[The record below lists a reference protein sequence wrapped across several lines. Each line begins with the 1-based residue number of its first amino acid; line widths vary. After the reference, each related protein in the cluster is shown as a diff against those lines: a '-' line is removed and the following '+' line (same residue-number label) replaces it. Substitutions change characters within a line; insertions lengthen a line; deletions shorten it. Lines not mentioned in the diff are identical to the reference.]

1 MEPLCLSPSVL
12 SLGWRTLDEKTRP
25 VFSVSGRAPVLKEG
39 SPVYLGFDDPS
50 GGRVLHCGIIAAIA
64 QDRCTI
70 EFENSE
76 LPIKTGDGRLIY
88 YHEFQE
94 FVQRRVEV
102 EEQSETGP
110 LSRVVMKFIGD
121 GVSADTRQ
129 EYRVSAIN
137 AGLTVTL
144 DGEEGCTIQ
153 EISMSG
159 LGLVSDRKYS
169 IGQILNVTL
178 HFGDESFSG
187 QMVIEWIRQLD
198 GDRTQYGLR
207 GLFDAKGSDTLR
219 IGLMR
224 FTRAVHRQNL
234 QRVSGTA

>member
-1 MEPLCLSPSVL
+1 M
-12 SLGWRTLDEKTRP
+12 
-25 VFSVSGRAPVLKEG
+25 LKEG
-39 SPVYLGFDDPS
+39 SPVYLGLDDPS
-50 GGRVLHCGIIAAIA
+50 GGRVLHPGIIAEIV

-76 LPIKTGDGRLIY
+76 LPIKTGDGCLIY

-94 FVQRRVEV
+94 FVQRPVKV
-102 EEQSETGP
+102 EEQSENGP
-110 LSRVVMKFIGD
+110 LSRVVMKFIGNSI
-121 GVSADTRQ
+121 SADSRQ

-144 DGEEGCTIQ
+144 GTEEGCTIQ

-169 IGQILNVTL
+169 TGQILNVTL
-178 HFGDESFSG
+178 HFEDEDFSG
-187 QMVIEWIRQLD
+187 RMVIEWIRQLG
-198 GDRTQYGLR
+198 GDRTQYGLC
-207 GLFDAKGSDTLR
+207 GLFDAERSDTLR

-224 FTRAVHRQNL
+224 FTRAVQRQNL
-234 QRVSGTA
+234 QRVSGAA

>member
-1 MEPLCLSPSVL
+1 M
-12 SLGWRTLDEKTRP
+12 
-25 VFSVSGRAPVLKEG
+25 LKEG
-39 SPVYLGFDDPS
+39 SSVYLGLDDPS
-50 GGRVLHCGIIAAIA
+50 GGRVLRPGTIAAIA

-76 LPIKTGDGRLIY
+76 LSIKTGDGCLIY

-94 FVQRRVEV
+94 FVQRRVRV

-110 LSRVVMKFIGD
+110 RSRVVMKFIGD
-121 GVSADTRQ
+121 AVSADTRQ

-178 HFGDESFSG
+178 HFEGENSSG
-187 QMVIEWIRQLD
+187 QMVIEWARKLD

-207 GLFDAKGSDTLR
+207 GLFDAKGSDMLR

-234 QRVSGTA
+234 QRVSGGGQGRTGQ

>member
-1 MEPLCLSPSVL
+1 
-12 SLGWRTLDEKTRP
+12 
-25 VFSVSGRAPVLKEG
+25 VLKEG
-39 SPVYLGFDDPS
+39 SPVYLALDDPS
-50 GGRVLHCGIIAAIA
+50 GGRVLHPGIIAAIA

-70 EFENSE
+70 GFENSE
-76 LPIKTGDGRLIY
+76 LSIKTGDGCRIY

-94 FVQRRVEV
+94 FVQRRVRV

-121 GVSADTRQ
+121 AISADTRQ

-144 DGEEGCTIQ
+144 DTEEGCTIQ
-153 EISMSG
+153 EISRSG

-169 IGQILNVTL
+169 IGQILNVTI
-178 HFGDESFSG
+178 HFVGEDFSG

-207 GLFDAKGSDTLR
+207 GLFDAKGSDILR

-234 QRVSGTA
+234 QCDSGGGHGRAGQ

>member
-1 MEPLCLSPSVL
+1 VP
-12 SLGWRTLDEKTRP
+12 
-25 VFSVSGRAPVLKEG
+25 KEG
-39 SPVYLGFDDPS
+39 SPVYLGVDDPS
-50 GGRVLHCGIIAAIA
+50 DGRVLRPGIIAAIA

-88 YHEFQE
+88 YHDFQE

-110 LSRVVMKFIGD
+110 LTRVVMNFIGD
-121 GVSADTRQ
+121 AVSADTRQ

-144 DGEEGCTIQ
+144 DTEEGCTIQ

-178 HFGDESFSG
+178 HSEDECFGG
-187 QMVIEWIRQLD
+187 QAVVEWNRQLD

-224 FTRAVHRQNL
+224 LTRAAHRQNF
-234 QRVSGTA
+234 

>member
-1 MEPLCLSPSVL
+1 M
-12 SLGWRTLDEKTRP
+12 
-25 VFSVSGRAPVLKEG
+25 LKEG
-39 SPVYLGFDDPS
+39 SPVYLGLDDPS
-50 GGRVLHCGIIAAIA
+50 GGRVLHPGIIAEIV

-76 LPIKTGDGRLIY
+76 LPIKTGDGCLIY

-94 FVQRRVEV
+94 FVQRPVKV
-102 EEQSETGP
+102 EEQSGNGP
-110 LSRVVMKFIGD
+110 LSRVVMKFIGNSI
-121 GVSADTRQ
+121 SADSRQ

-144 DGEEGCTIQ
+144 GTEEGCTIQ

-169 IGQILNVTL
+169 TGQILNVTL
-178 HFGDESFSG
+178 HFEDEDFSG
-187 QMVIEWIRQLD
+187 RMVIEWIRQLG
-198 GDRTQYGLR
+198 GDRTQYGLC
-207 GLFDAKGSDTLR
+207 GLFDAERSDTLR

-224 FTRAVHRQNL
+224 FTRAVQRQNL
-234 QRVSGTA
+234 QRVSGAA

>member
-1 MEPLCLSPSVL
+1 M
-12 SLGWRTLDEKTRP
+12 
-25 VFSVSGRAPVLKEG
+25 LKEG
-39 SPVYLGFDDPS
+39 SPVYLGLDDPS
-50 GGRVLHCGIIAAIA
+50 GGRVLHPGIIAEIV

-76 LPIKTGDGRLIY
+76 LPIKTGDGCLIY

-94 FVQRRVEV
+94 FVQRPVKV
-102 EEQSETGP
+102 EEQSENGP
-110 LSRVVMKFIGD
+110 LSRVVMKFIGNSI
-121 GVSADTRQ
+121 SADSRQ

-144 DGEEGCTIQ
+144 GTEEGCTIQ

-169 IGQILNVTL
+169 TGQILNVTL
-178 HFGDESFSG
+178 HFEDEDFSG
-187 QMVIEWIRQLD
+187 RMVIEWIRQLG
-198 GDRTQYGLR
+198 GDRTQYGLC
-207 GLFDAKGSDTLR
+207 GLFDAEGSDTLR

-224 FTRAVHRQNL
+224 FTRAVQRQNL
-234 QRVSGTA
+234 QRVSGAA

>member
-1 MEPLCLSPSVL
+1 M
-12 SLGWRTLDEKTRP
+12 
-25 VFSVSGRAPVLKEG
+25 LKEG
-39 SPVYLGFDDPS
+39 SPVYLEVDDPS
-50 GGRVLHCGIIAAIA
+50 GGRVLRPGIIAAIA

-70 EFENSE
+70 GFTNSE
-76 LPIKTGDGRLIY
+76 LSIKTGGGCLIY

-121 GVSADTRQ
+121 AVSADTRQ

-144 DGEEGCTIQ
+144 DSEEGCTIQ

-159 LGLVSDRKYS
+159 LGLVSNRKYS

-178 HFGDESFSG
+178 HFVGEDFSG
-187 QMVIEWIRQLD
+187 QMVIEWLRQLD
-198 GDRTQYGLR
+198 GDRNQYGLR
-207 GLFDAKGSDTLR
+207 GLLGAKGSDTLQ

-224 FTRAVHRQNL
+224 FTREVHRQNL
-234 QRVSGTA
+234 QRVSGAA

>member
-1 MEPLCLSPSVL
+1 M
-12 SLGWRTLDEKTRP
+12 
-25 VFSVSGRAPVLKEG
+25 LKEG
-39 SPVYLGFDDPS
+39 SPVYLGLEDPS
-50 GGRVLHCGIIAAIA
+50 GGRVLHPGIIAAIA
-64 QDRCTI
+64 QYRCTI

-76 LPIKTGDGRLIY
+76 LPIKTGDGCLIY

-94 FVQRRVEV
+94 FLQRRVKV
-102 EEQSETGP
+102 EEQWETGP

-121 GVSADTRQ
+121 AISAASRQ

-144 DGEEGCTIQ
+144 DTEEGCTIQ
-153 EISMSG
+153 DISMSG

-178 HFGDESFSG
+178 HSEDECFGG
-187 QMVIEWIRQLD
+187 RAVVEWIRQLD

-207 GLFDAKGSDTLR
+207 GLFDTKGSDTLSF
-219 IGLMR
+219 GLLR
-224 FTRAVHRQNL
+224 FTLAVHRESL
-234 QRVSGTA
+234 QCVSGAA

>member
-1 MEPLCLSPSVL
+1 
-12 SLGWRTLDEKTRP
+12 
-25 VFSVSGRAPVLKEG
+25 VLKEG
-39 SPVYLGFDDPS
+39 SSVYLERDDPS
-50 GGRVLHCGIIAAIA
+50 GGRVLRPGTIAAID

-70 EFENSE
+70 GFENSE
-76 LPIKTGDGRLIY
+76 LSIKIGDGCLIY
-88 YHEFQE
+88 YHEFQK
-94 FVQRRVEV
+94 FVQRRVRV

-110 LSRVVMKFIGD
+110 PLRVVMKFIGD
-121 GVSADTRQ
+121 AVSADTRQ

-144 DGEEGCTIQ
+144 DTEEGCTIQ

-169 IGQILNVTL
+169 IGQILNVAL
-178 HFGDESFSG
+178 HFEGEDYDG
-187 QMVIEWIRQLD
+187 QMVVEWIRQLD
-198 GDRTQYGLR
+198 DDRTQFGLR
-207 GLFDAKGSDTLR
+207 GLFDPKGSDMLR

-234 QRVSGTA
+234 ERVSGGGHGRAGQ

>member
-1 MEPLCLSPSVL
+1 
-12 SLGWRTLDEKTRP
+12 
-25 VFSVSGRAPVLKEG
+25 VLKEG
-39 SPVYLGFDDPS
+39 NPVYLERDDPS
-50 GGRVLHCGIIAAIA
+50 GGRVLRPGTIAALA

-70 EFENSE
+70 GFGNSE
-76 LPIKTGDGRLIY
+76 LSIKIGDECLIY

-94 FVQRRVEV
+94 FVQRRVRA

-110 LSRVVMKFIGD
+110 PLRVVMKFVGD
-121 GVSADTRQ
+121 AVSADTRQ

-137 AGLTVTL
+137 TGLTVTL
-144 DGEEGCTIQ
+144 DSEEGCTVQ

-178 HFGDESFSG
+178 RFEVEDYDG
-187 QMVIEWIRQLD
+187 QMVFEWARQLD
-198 GDRTQYGLR
+198 DDRIQYGLR
-207 GLFDAKGSDTLR
+207 GLFDPKGSDMLR

-234 QRVSGTA
+234 QRVSGGGHGRAGR

>member
-1 MEPLCLSPSVL
+1 M
-12 SLGWRTLDEKTRP
+12 
-25 VFSVSGRAPVLKEG
+25 LKEG
-39 SPVYLGFDDPS
+39 SPVYLERDDPS
-50 GGRVLHCGIIAAIA
+50 GGRVLRPGSIAAIA

-70 EFENSE
+70 RFENSE
-76 LPIKTGDGRLIY
+76 LSIKIGDGCLIY
-88 YHEFQE
+88 YHEFQK
-94 FVQRRVEV
+94 FVQRRVRV

-110 LSRVVMKFIGD
+110 PLRVVMKFIGD
-121 GVSADTRQ
+121 AVSADTRQ

-137 AGLTVTL
+137 SGLTATL
-144 DGEEGCTIQ
+144 DAEEDYTIQ

-178 HFGDESFSG
+178 HFEIEDYDG
-187 QMVIEWIRQLD
+187 QMVIEWARQLD

-207 GLFDAKGSDTLR
+207 GLFDAKGSDMLR

-234 QRVSGTA
+234 RHVSGGGHGRAGQ

>member
-1 MEPLCLSPSVL
+1 
-12 SLGWRTLDEKTRP
+12 
-25 VFSVSGRAPVLKEG
+25 VLKEG
-39 SPVYLGFDDPS
+39 SSVYLERDDPS
-50 GGRVLHCGIIAAIA
+50 GGRVLRPGTIAAIA

-70 EFENSE
+70 GFENSE
-76 LPIKTGDGRLIY
+76 LSIKIGDGCLIY

-94 FVQRRVEV
+94 FVQRRVRV

-110 LSRVVMKFIGD
+110 VLRVGMKFIGD
-121 GVSADTRQ
+121 AVSADTRQ

-137 AGLTVTL
+137 AGLTATL
-144 DGEEGCTIQ
+144 DSEEGCTIQ

-178 HFGDESFSG
+178 RFEVEDYSG
-187 QMVIEWIRQLD
+187 QMVIEWVRQLD
-198 GDRTQYGLR
+198 DDRAQYGLR
-207 GLFDAKGSDTLR
+207 GFFDAKGGDMLR

-234 QRVSGTA
+234 QRVSGGGHGRSGQ

>member
-1 MEPLCLSPSVL
+1 MLQWLAVSS
-12 SLGWRTLDEKTRP
+12 DEKTRL

-39 SPVYLGFDDPS
+39 SPVYLRRDDPS
-50 GGRVLHCGIIAAIA
+50 SGRVLRPGIIAAIA

-70 EFENSE
+70 GFENSE
-76 LPIKTGDGRLIY
+76 LSIKTGDGCLIY

-94 FVQRRVEV
+94 FIQQCVRV

-121 GVSADTRQ
+121 AVSADSRQ

-137 AGLTVTL
+137 AGLTATL
-144 DGEEGCTIQ
+144 DTEEGCTIQ
-153 EISMSG
+153 EISRSG
-159 LGLVSDRKYS
+159 LGLVSDWKYS

-178 HFGDESFSG
+178 HFVGEDYSG
-187 QMVIEWIRQLD
+187 QMVIQWMRQLD

-207 GLFDAKGSDTLR
+207 GLFDAKGSDTLQ

-224 FTRAVHRQNL
+224 FTRAVHRHNL
-234 QRVSGTA
+234 

>member
-1 MEPLCLSPSVL
+1 M
-12 SLGWRTLDEKTRP
+12 
-25 VFSVSGRAPVLKEG
+25 FKEG
-39 SPVYLGFDDPS
+39 CPVYLGLDDPS
-50 GGRVLHCGIIAAIA
+50 GDRVLHPGIVAAIA

-88 YHEFQE
+88 YHDFQE

-102 EEQSETGP
+102 EEQSESGP
-110 LSRVVMKFIGD
+110 LSRVVMNFIGD
-121 GVSADTRQ
+121 AISADTRQ

-144 DGEEGCTIQ
+144 DTEEGCTIQ

-169 IGQILNVTL
+169 IGQILNVML
-178 HFGDESFSG
+178 HSEVEDYDG
-187 QMVIEWIRQLD
+187 QMVIEWNRQLD
-198 GDRTQYGLR
+198 GDRTRYGLR
-207 GLFDAKGSDTLR
+207 GLFDAKASDTLR

-224 FTRAVHRQNL
+224 LTRAAHRKNF
-234 QRVSGTA
+234 QRVPGAA

>member
-1 MEPLCLSPSVL
+1 M
-12 SLGWRTLDEKTRP
+12 
-25 VFSVSGRAPVLKEG
+25 LKEG
-39 SPVYLGFDDPS
+39 SPVYLGRDDPS
-50 GGRVLHCGIIAAIA
+50 GGRVLRPGCIAAIA

-70 EFENSE
+70 GFENSE
-76 LPIKTGDGRLIY
+76 LSIKTGDECLIY

-94 FVQRRVEV
+94 FVQRRVRV
-102 EEQSETGP
+102 KEQSETGP
-110 LSRVVMKFIGD
+110 HSRVVMEFIGD
-121 GVSADTRQ
+121 AVSADTRQ

-144 DGEEGCTIQ
+144 DTEEGYTIQ

-178 HFGDESFSG
+178 HFESEDCDG
-187 QMVIEWIRQLD
+187 RMVIEWIRQLES
-198 GDRTQYGLR
+198 DRTQYGLR
-207 GLFDAKGSDTLR
+207 GLFDAKGSDMLR

-224 FTRAVHRQNL
+224 FTRAIHRQNL
-234 QRVSGTA
+234 QRVSDGGHGRAGQ

>member
-1 MEPLCLSPSVL
+1 M
-12 SLGWRTLDEKTRP
+12 
-25 VFSVSGRAPVLKEG
+25 LKEG
-39 SPVYLGFDDPS
+39 SPVYLGLDDPS
-50 GGRVLHCGIIAAIA
+50 GRQVLRPGIIAAIA

-76 LPIKTGDGRLIY
+76 LPIKTGDGCLIY

-94 FVQRRVEV
+94 FVQRRVRV

-110 LSRVVMKFIGD
+110 LLRVVMKFIGD
-121 GVSADTRQ
+121 AVSADTRQ

-144 DGEEGCTIQ
+144 DTEEGCTIQ

-178 HFGDESFSG
+178 HFVGEDFSG
-187 QMVIEWIRQLD
+187 QMVIEWMRQLD

-234 QRVSGTA
+234 QRVSGAA

>member
-1 MEPLCLSPSVL
+1 
-12 SLGWRTLDEKTRP
+12 
-25 VFSVSGRAPVLKEG
+25 VLKEG
-39 SPVYLGFDDPS
+39 SPVYLGLDDPS
-50 GGRVLHCGIIAAIA
+50 GGRVLHPGIIAEIV

-76 LPIKTGDGRLIY
+76 LPIKTGDGCLIY

-94 FVQRRVEV
+94 FVQRPVKV
-102 EEQSETGP
+102 EEQSGNGP
-110 LSRVVMKFIGD
+110 LSRVVMKFIGNSI
-121 GVSADTRQ
+121 SADSRQ

-144 DGEEGCTIQ
+144 GTEEGCTIQ

-169 IGQILNVTL
+169 TGQILNVTL
-178 HFGDESFSG
+178 HFEDEDFSG
-187 QMVIEWIRQLD
+187 RMVIEWIRQLG
-198 GDRTQYGLR
+198 GDRTQYGLC
-207 GLFDAKGSDTLR
+207 GLFDAERSDTLR

-224 FTRAVHRQNL
+224 FTRAVQRQNL
-234 QRVSGTA
+234 QRVSGAA

>member
-1 MEPLCLSPSVL
+1 M
-12 SLGWRTLDEKTRP
+12 
-25 VFSVSGRAPVLKEG
+25 LKEG
-39 SPVYLGFDDPS
+39 SPVYLGRDDPS
-50 GGRVLHCGIIAAIA
+50 GGGRVLRPGTIAAVA

-70 EFENSE
+70 GFENSE
-76 LPIKTGDGRLIY
+76 LSIKTGDGCLIY

-94 FVQRRVEV
+94 FVQRRVRV

-121 GVSADTRQ
+121 AISADTRQ

-137 AGLTVTL
+137 AGLTATF
-144 DGEEGCTIQ
+144 DTEEGCTIQ

-159 LGLVSDRKYS
+159 LGLVSGRKYS

-178 HFGDESFSG
+178 QSEDEGFGG
-187 QMVIEWIRQLD
+187 RAVVEWIRQLD

-234 QRVSGTA
+234 QRVSGAA